1 MSKKIL
7 ALAAEPVSGE
17 ALEQALGDEE
27 AQEAEVLFVVP
38 ALNSRLRFWV
48 SDADPAIE
56 RAKRVAAEAVEQL
69 ESEGVE
75 AAGDTGEPD
84 PLLAI
89 QDALTTFEADEI
101 LLFRTEHDDGWIE
114 EGVAAEARE
123 RFGRP
128 VRELRAGA

>member
-17 ALEQALGDEE
+17 ALKRAVGQED
-27 AQEAEVLFVVP
+27 AQDAEVLFVAP
-38 ALNSRLRFWV
+38 ALNSGLRFWV
-48 SDADPAIE
+48 SDADPAIA
-56 RAKRVAAEAVEQL
+56 RAQKVAEESVARL
-69 ESEGVE
+69 ESDGVE
-75 AAGDTGEPD
+75 ASGDTGEPD

-101 LLFRTEHDDGWIE
+101 VLFRQEGDNDWIE
-114 EGVAAEARE
+114 EGVAEEARE

-128 VRELRAGA
+128 VRELRTDA